1 MQRKAI
7 TPRPLGLAR
16 VGNGAL
22 RRSMP
27 MSPQKGQDVGGF
39 TLIELLVVIA
49 IIGILAAI
57 LLPALARAR
66 EAARRASCQNN
77 LKQMGLCMK
86 MYADEHKGVF
96 PPQFAK
102 YQDSP
107 YNTTGDSSSG
117 SKNGFWSSIGWPTL
131 SPEYLADYKVYF
143 CPSFKNQFRGEVS
156 YYRTNFIHPDWRFT
170 QVDQIS
176 GIASSAYAAGYT
188 SRLQSPEQTVNGVK
202 YDAGCVPGTP
212 TAQFCPFKINDDSY
226 QYLQVAIQPQWMT
239 VYADAQA
246 VLDAG
251 NESPR
256 TQPEAEPVADVTLST
271 GEVVRPKRLKEG
283 IERFY
288 ITDINNPGGS
298 AKAQSDIC
306 VMWDLAMVDSSGK
319 PTDFNHLPGGSNV
332 LFMDG
337 HVEWGKYSTTP
348 GKFWF
353 FNSGAANWF

>member
-1 MQRKAI
+1 MK
-7 TPRPLGLAR
+7 
-16 VGNGAL
+16 
-22 RRSMP
+22 
-27 MSPQKGQDVGGF
+27 KKGF

-66 EAARRASCQNN
+66 EAARRASCMNN
-77 LKQMGLCMK
+77 LKQIGLCLK

-107 YNTTGDSSSG
+107 YVTALNPNSG
-117 SKNGFWSSIGWPTL
+117 SQTGFWSSIGWPTL
-131 SPEYLADYKVYF
+131 SPEYLSDYKVYF
-143 CPSFKNQFRGEVS
+143 CPSYKNQFRDDVA

-170 QVDQIS
+170 KVDNIS
-176 GIASSAYAAGYT
+176 SLAASAFAAGFT
-188 SRLQSPEQTVNGVK
+188 TRQKDPEQTVNGQK
-202 YDAGCVPGTP
+202 YDAGCVPGTS

-226 QYLQVAIQPQWMT
+226 QYIQCAIQPQWMT

-246 VLDAG
+246 VLDAA
-251 NESPR
+251 NNSPR
-256 TQPEAEPVADVTLST
+256 ANPDSDPLASTTLST
-271 GEVVRPKRLKEG
+271 GEVVTPKRIKEG

-306 VMWDLAMVDSSGK
+306 VMWDLALISGAGQ
-319 PTDFNHLPGGSNV
+319 PTDFNHLPGGSNA

-337 HVEWGKYSTTP
+337 HVEFAKYTSTSP

-353 FNSGAANWF
+353 FNLGAANWF